1 MEKQFC
7 FGELHIQKEHRESL
21 KEQDESNYSEYY
33 TGKHH
38 LALEIFN

>member
-7 FGELHIQKEHRESL
+7 LLELSIQKDHRESV
-21 KEQDESNYSEYY
+21 KEQDESNCTEHY

-38 LALEIFN
+38 LALKFFN